1 MLKEI
6 YIENLAV
13 IKNAV
18 IPLEENFNVFTGET
32 GAGKSILINGINA
45 VLGQRVTKDI
55 VRTGSDKAVITALF
69 TGLSESVEKK
79 LDELGIRYSDDEITI
94 TREISADG
102 GSVAR
107 INNRTSTV
115 SVLRELGELL
125 INIHGQHDNQILLS
139 PDKHTSIL
147 DSFGGDSSFL
157 LEYKESF
164 KNLQSAARKLSEL
177 KASCAKAAQ
186 RRIYLETIVEE
197 INPLE
202 LEKDEDIELEEEYN
216 MLRNST
222 DIIKALVSSEFCID
236 SDGDCVVDMLNTVES
251 HLESISDVYPT
262 VNNILERLSSI
273 KIELSDICSE
283 LSHCAGTLEIDDETF
298 DFVSRRYE
306 LINSLKK
313 KYSME
318 LNDIITLCEESDQ
331 ELYTLENSTQML
343 AELENEKER
352 FLLETTEKAKKL
364 YSYREETANRFIQR
378 VTEELTFLDMPNV
391 VLEVKHEKGKLS
403 SNGMDS
409 VEFLISA
416 NKGETPK
423 SISKI
428 ASGGELSRIML
439 ALKTVIADKD
449 DIPTLIFDEIDTGVS
464 GRAAQKIGIKLQE
477 ISEHR
482 QVLCVTHLPQMAV
495 MADNHLL
502 IKKETVDG
510 RTVTDVIRLDDEG
523 RAGEVAR
530 IMSGENP
537 SELMMQNAREQLM
550 LNKRK

>member
-197 INPLE
+197 IKPLE